1 MFLFL
6 VKHEFKS
13 AVECYFEN
21 QQRCS
26 SDQVLKRCK
35 ILMTTIKR
43 IGQALADCNQ
53 TTASVKG
60 K

>member
-1 MFLFL
+1 MCLFS
-6 VKHEFKS
+6 VKHELKS

-21 QQRCS
+21 KQKCS

-43 IGQALADCNQ
+43 IGDALADCNQ
-53 TTASVKG
+53 ITDSVKG